1 MFCVVWNKIE
11 KSLIKTDIL
20 EKMRRGSRYFVERKN
35 CQSLWLI
42 TLENSTT
49 DFCFSDRFSVYFNGC
64 VYNKEELQKL
74 LPNSKDCSIAHIINQ
89 LYQIYGTFLFE
100 KINGLFVVIIIDTLK
115 RNVLIARDRFG
126 WKSIY
131 YHISKNKILI
141 SDDFLLLK
149 CTIPYQRLSLDAE
162 AISSIIG
169 CRFVPWYKTIFQQ
182 IHKVEPAEF
191 ISFMLD
197 SWKLKKTQVLDSKHY
212 LSWIF
217 SKRIWYKISNYDT
230 NYQKC
235 GLRYINTFELRC
247 WFCCRISCIK

>member
-126 WKSIY
+126 WKSIILEDWSVNEVAY
-131 YHISKNKILI
+131 ALAKAFKQVAKNA
-141 SDDFLLLK
+141 
-149 CTIPYQRLSLDAE
+149 T
-162 AISSIIG
+162 
-169 CRFVPWYKTIFQQ
+169 
-182 IHKVEPAEF
+182 
-191 ISFMLD
+191 
-197 SWKLKKTQVLDSKHY
+197 VLCN
-212 LSWIF
+212 IATPE
-217 SKRIWYKISNYDT
+217 RI
-230 NYQKC
+230 
-235 GLRYINTFELRC
+235 
-247 WFCCRISCIK
+247 

>member
-35 CQSLWLI
+35 CQSLWLL

-49 DFCFSDRFSVYFNGC
+49 DFCFSDRFSVYFKGC

-131 YHISKNKILI
+131 YHKAQNWNEIWDFIPTEIALSTTERMLLIEINKYPLIVKKSEEQENPAILLDWLGGLCRLYNSYYASQRVILEDWSVNEVAYALAKAFKQVAKNA
-141 SDDFLLLK
+141 
-149 CTIPYQRLSLDAE
+149 T
-162 AISSIIG
+162 
-169 CRFVPWYKTIFQQ
+169 
-182 IHKVEPAEF
+182 
-191 ISFMLD
+191 
-197 SWKLKKTQVLDSKHY
+197 VLCN
-212 LSWIF
+212 IATPE
-217 SKRIWYKISNYDT
+217 RI
-230 NYQKC
+230 
-235 GLRYINTFELRC
+235 
-247 WFCCRISCIK
+247 